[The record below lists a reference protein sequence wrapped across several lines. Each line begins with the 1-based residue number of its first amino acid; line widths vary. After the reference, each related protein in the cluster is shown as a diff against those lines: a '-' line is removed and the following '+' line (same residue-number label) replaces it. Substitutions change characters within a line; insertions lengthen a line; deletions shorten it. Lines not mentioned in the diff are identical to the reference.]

1 MYYSTDFH
9 IMDSSVSLCLGK
21 GSPGLFDKDTNTNY
35 EDSIFMV
42 SLPSDTL
49 REGYQHEFRGH
60 NQSTEGNK
68 EVAFPTYCLI
78 PTFLLSPFHI
88 DPPISV

>member
-1 MYYSTDFH
+1 
-9 IMDSSVSLCLGK
+9 MDSSVSLCLGK
-21 GSPGLFDKDTNTNY
+21 GSPELFDEDTNLNY

-60 NQSTEGNK
+60 NYSTAGNK
-68 EVAFPTYCLI
+68 KVAFPTYCLI
-78 PTFLLSPFHI
+78 PTSLLSPFHI
-88 DPPISV
+88 DPPTSV